1 MQNVVV
7 LSYNFVYIHT
17 NPYTIILK
25 KKNWVRKFGG
35 EVGGRCANYER
46 HK

>member
-1 MQNVVV
+1 MSLFYPTILCIYIQTPM
-7 LSYNFVYIHT
+7 LSYYI
-17 NPYTIILK
+17 
-25 KKNWVRKFGG
+25 KKNWVKKFGG